1 MTSSTISL
9 KPYHTFSLPVYADE
23 IVFANTA
30 DSLVASWRHASKQSR
45 PVLMLGEG
53 SNVLFLADFIG
64 TVIINRIK
72 GIEITEGD
80 SGWNLHIGAGVNW
93 HYLVKDTLKAG
104 LPGLENLA
112 LIPGCVGSAPIQN
125 ISAYGAEF
133 KQFCVYVDILDLM
146 HHQVIRLSAEQQ
158 CQFGYRESI
167 FKHQYHR
174 GFAIIAVGLYLTK
187 SWMPLLGYGDLAQLD
202 PATVTPDAIF
212 TTVCV
217 MRRKKLPDPALMGNA
232 GSFFKNPVV
241 SAEQAQKILIYYPN
255 APYYLQPNGKVKFAA
270 GWLIDQCH
278 LKGHRIGGAAVHQ
291 NQALVLVN
299 SNEATSDD
307 IVALARYVRN
317 KVAETFSLWLEPE
330 VRFIASTGEV
340 SAIEVLS

>member
-1 MTSSTISL
+1 MTSSAISL

-23 IVFANTA
+23 IVFADTP
-30 DSLVASWRHASKQSR
+30 DSLVAYWRHASEQSR

-53 SNVLFLADFIG
+53 SNVLFLADFTG
-64 TVIINRIK
+64 TVIVNYIK
-72 GIEITEGD
+72 GIEITED
-80 SGWNLHIGAGVNW
+80 DIGWHLHIGAGVNW
-93 HYLVKDTLKAG
+93 HHLVEDTLKEG
-104 LPGLENLA
+104 VPGLENLA

-125 ISAYGAEF
+125 IGAYGAEF
-133 KQFCVYVDILDLM
+133 KQFCVYVDVLDLTLN
-146 HHQVIRLSAEQQ
+146 QVIRLSAEQ

-167 FKHQYHR
+167 FKHEYCQ

-187 SWMPLLGYGDLAQLD
+187 SWMPVLGYSDLAQLD

-212 TTVCV
+212 TIVCA
-217 MRRKKLPDPALMGNA
+217 MRRKKLPDPELMGNA

-241 SAEQAQKILIYYPN
+241 SAEQAQTILVRYPN
-255 APYYLQPNGKVKFAA
+255 APHYSQPDSTVKFAA

-278 LKGHRIGGAAVHQ
+278 LKGHRIGGAAVQ
-291 NQALVLVN
+291 QQTPVLVN
-299 SNEATSDD
+299 VNEATSGD

-340 SAIEVLS
+340 NATEVLS

>member
-1 MTSSTISL
+1 MMSSAISL

-23 IVFANTA
+23 IVFADTP
-30 DSLVASWRHASKQSR
+30 DSLVASWRHASEQGK

-53 SNVLFLADFIG
+53 SNVLFLADFTG
-64 TVIINRIK
+64 TVIANRIK
-72 GIEITEGD
+72 GIEITEDD
-80 SGWNLHIGAGVNW
+80 SGWHLHIGAGVNW
-93 HYLVKDTLKAG
+93 HHLVEYTLKQG
-104 LPGLENLA
+104 VPGLENLA

-125 ISAYGAEF
+125 IGAYGAEF
-133 KQFCVYVDILDLM
+133 KQFCVYVDVLDLTLN
-146 HHQVIRLSAEQQ
+146 QVIRLSAEQ

-167 FKHQYHR
+167 FKHEYRQ

-187 SWMPLLGYGDLAQLD
+187 SWMPVLGYGDLAQLD

-212 TTVCV
+212 TTVCT

-241 SAEQAQKILIYYPN
+241 SAEQAQTILVRYPN
-255 APYYLQPNGKVKFAA
+255 APHYPQPDGSVKFAA

-291 NQALVLVN
+291 QQALVLVN
-299 SNEATSDD
+299 VNEATSGD

-340 SAIEVLS
+340 SATEVLS